1 MPGWPIEHFMLSVM
15 LIPALQWSFGFYRL
29 IETILGVGLA
39 VAVIFVPKLI
49 PVDKPK
55 QDS

>member
-1 MPGWPIEHFMLSVM
+1 MLSVM
-15 LIPALQWSFGFYRL
+15 LIPALQLSFGFYRL
-29 IETILGVGLA
+29 IEIILGVGLA
-39 VAVIFVPKLI
+39 VLVSLVPKLI